1 MMDIEKR
8 IAFFNEVAL
17 IVPISGSLDDE
28 ETMRVDFVDPE
39 EKALYAT
46 GEETGEQI
54 YFDLAE
60 IDMNEYIFYQ
70 FVSVSPK
77 SILGVEN
84 I

>member
-17 IVPISGSLDDE
+17 IVPTGSLE

-70 FVSVSPK
+70 YVSVSPK

>member
-17 IVPISGSLDDE
+17 IVPTGSLDE
-28 ETMRVDFVDPE
+28 AMRVDVVDGGE
-39 EKALYAT
+39 QVIHTT
-46 GEETGEQI
+46 GEDTGESYQ
-54 YFDLAE
+54 LNLNE

-70 FVSVSPK
+70 YVSVSPK

>member
-8 IAFFNEVAL
+8 IAFFNAVAL
-17 IVPISGSLDDE
+17 IVPPGSLDDE

-70 FVSVSPK
+70 YVSVSPK

>member
-1 MMDIEKR
+1 MDIEKR

-17 IVPISGSLDDE
+17 IVPTGSLDE
-28 ETMRVDFVDPE
+28 AMRVDVVDGGE
-39 EKALYAT
+39 QVIHTT
-46 GEETGEQI
+46 GEDTGESYQ
-54 YFDLAE
+54 LNLNE

-70 FVSVSPK
+70 YVSVSPK

>member
-17 IVPISGSLDDE
+17 IVPTGSLE

-60 IDMNEYIFYQ
+60 IDMNGYIFYQ

>member
-17 IVPISGSLDDE
+17 IVPTGSLE
-28 ETMRVDFVDPE
+28 EAMRVDFVDPE

-60 IDMNEYIFYQ
+60 IDMNGYIFYQ

>member
-1 MMDIEKR
+1 MDIEKR

-17 IVPISGSLDDE
+17 IVPTGSLE

>member
-1 MMDIEKR
+1 MDIEKR

-17 IVPISGSLDDE
+17 MVPTGSLE

-60 IDMNEYIFYQ
+60 IDMNGYIFYQ

>member
-17 IVPISGSLDDE
+17 IVPTGSLE

>member
-17 IVPISGSLDDE
+17 IVPTGSLE

-60 IDMNEYIFYQ
+60 IDMNGYIFYQ

-77 SILGVEN
+77 WILGVEN

>member
-17 IVPISGSLDDE
+17 IVPTGSLDE
-28 ETMRVDFVDPE
+28 AMRIDVVDGGEQVIHT
-39 EKALYAT
+39 T
-46 GEETGEQI
+46 GEDTGESYQ
-54 YFDLAE
+54 LNLNE

-70 FVSVSPK
+70 YVSVSPK

>member
-17 IVPISGSLDDE
+17 IVPTGSLDE
-28 ETMRVDFVDPE
+28 AMRIDVVDGGEQVIHT
-39 EKALYAT
+39 T
-46 GEETGEQI
+46 GEDTGESYQ
-54 YFDLAE
+54 LNLNE